1 MIALKDRYSLGI
13 IIGLIANIFSNIFN
27 YIVYQLDLTQYL
39 PRQIAAAT
47 FIPLSKI
54 DSLIGIIIGVCA
66 DYGVA
71 IFFSLSIVY
80 LLDITGDDFAILKGL
95 SIALLHWLLLFG
107 LLLRFGLSRINP
119 SDLGTN
125 LIFLFNH
132 LLLGVLIAIMVV
144 KYKVKYFR

>member
-1 MIALKDRYSLGI
+1 MTTIKDKYSLGI
-13 IIGLIANIFSNIFN
+13 IIGLTANIIRNIFN
-27 YIVYQLDLTQYL
+27 YIVYQLNFTQYL

-47 FIPLSKI
+47 FIPLAKI
-54 DSLIGIIIGVCA
+54 DSLIGIIIGFCA
-66 DYGVA
+66 DYGIA

-95 SIALLHWLLLFG
+95 SIGLLYWLLLFG

-132 LLLGVLIAIMVV
+132 LLLGIIVAVMVV
-144 KYKVKYFR
+144 RYKAKYFR